1 MFITIWKTAGEWG
14 GLSAHHQSAR
24 RRNLFSVCCRLFLR
38 IKLSRMPSNPKRWH
52 SYRYEVLLHV
62 IHQLKN
68 HQCYLFPSGVVFRLM
83 FSLFSTGEKQ
93 LSFGFLHLNQKSQKG
108 KKKKM
113 QRQQRSRVRRDYVMR
128 ERLHRFCL
136 MQTSRSGTLAS
147 HILVMKMHNLKELRP
162 SCSSAVQSCVV
173 SVRTSVDGKL
183 CSPERAPLHSI
194 VNRWIKLISLCTV
207 SEWLHTFCRGRDVIA
222 QHVRSTLKGF

>member
-1 MFITIWKTAGEWG
+1 MLFIPIRSRFPFNVFSFFNQRKTA
-14 GLSAHHQSAR
+14 
-24 RRNLFSVCCRLFLR
+24 FVR
-38 IKLSRMPSNPKRWH
+38 IFASKSKKSKR
-52 SYRYEVLLHV
+52 
-62 IHQLKN
+62 
-68 HQCYLFPSGVVFRLM
+68 
-83 FSLFSTGEKQ
+83 
-93 LSFGFLHLNQKSQKG
+93 

-113 QRQQRSRVRRDYVMR
+113 QRQQRSRVRRDYVTR
-128 ERLHRFCL
+128 ERLLRFCL

>member
-1 MFITIWKTAGEWG
+1 
-14 GLSAHHQSAR
+14 
-24 RRNLFSVCCRLFLR
+24 
-38 IKLSRMPSNPKRWH
+38 
-52 SYRYEVLLHV
+52 
-62 IHQLKN
+62 
-68 HQCYLFPSGVVFRLM
+68 M

-93 LSFGFLHLNQKSQKG
+93 LSFGFLHLNQKKSKR
-108 KKKKM
+108 KKKM
-113 QRQQRSRVRRDYVMR
+113 QRQQRSHVRRDYVTR

-183 CSPERAPLHSI
+183 DENSI

-207 SEWLHTFCRGRDVIA
+207 SEWLHTFCRGHDVIA